1 MITQNTKK
9 QYDEIISHLNDGGL
23 KLAFE
28 SIKSLINCNRE
39 VLSYDELNEW
49 NNNYKYMLRYA
60 MEGIKDPLRGQIY
73 NNLVISTYELAETM
87 KHKLLEKDEP
97 TSYYINRRNL
107 HNMPTLSYEQLHKQL
122 LDSYETTNYSG
133 FDEENNILFNK
144 IWGSNILTQEEEV
157 QLKNLLEDEHLPF
170 VTGCQIV
177 SAFLLS
183 LLDSFDKGKMKLLF
197 IAASH
202 KNYEIKA
209 RALINLLIV
218 LYLYKNRK
226 AYYPQLT
233 NLLAALNEEPGFT
246 HTLQT
251 ITLRFILARETEKI
265 TRKLQEEI
273 IPEMI
278 KLTPNLGK
286 NINMKDMKDLN
297 ELTESDMNPEWEKM
311 FADSNLG
318 KKIEE
323 FGDLQQEG
331 ADVMHSTF
339 IHLKNYPFFRE
350 VGNWFMPF
358 SMENPSIHSLMEQSS
373 FEQQALETMTSA
385 AFMCNSDKY
394 SLYFSMMQLP
404 QPVRQMMMGQFDSQA
419 SEAAQQSKAEIIT
432 KRGEME
438 IIMIQY
444 IQDLYRFFKLNPRHE
459 DFIDIFK
466 LPLDFHNLEILKPYL
481 SDEESLMAIAEY
493 YMRKMYYKDALTVFN
508 QFIEKKENDDQL
520 FQKIGYCKDMMGD
533 TEGALDAFLRAELL
547 NPDSRWVIRRI
558 ASCYRI
564 LKQPEKAIE
573 YYNKLTSRSDETYL
587 SLDLNIGNCLLEL
600 KRYDEA
606 LKYFFKVDYLDG
618 KNHKAW
624 RGIAWCSFL
633 LGKFE
638 QAHNYYQKILSEEPT
653 EQDYLNAAHT
663 EWAMHNIKGA
673 VELYEKVVKEEMGDI
688 NPFKEMFDS
697 DKPYLLAVG
706 IDNDDI
712 PLMFDQVIYYVDHI
726 TGADL

>member
-1 MITQNTKK
+1 
-9 QYDEIISHLNDGGL
+9 
-23 KLAFE
+23 
-28 SIKSLINCNRE
+28 
-39 VLSYDELNEW
+39 
-49 NNNYKYMLRYA
+49 
-60 MEGIKDPLRGQIY
+60 
-73 NNLVISTYELAETM
+73 
-87 KHKLLEKDEP
+87 
-97 TSYYINRRNL
+97 
-107 HNMPTLSYEQLHKQL
+107 
-122 LDSYETTNYSG
+122 
-133 FDEENNILFNK
+133 
-144 IWGSNILTQEEEV
+144 
-157 QLKNLLEDEHLPF
+157 
-170 VTGCQIV
+170 
-177 SAFLLS
+177 
-183 LLDSFDKGKMKLLF
+183 
-197 IAASH
+197 
-202 KNYEIKA
+202 
-209 RALINLLIV
+209 
-218 LYLYKNRK
+218 
-226 AYYPQLT
+226 
-233 NLLAALNEEPGFT
+233 
-246 HTLQT
+246 
-251 ITLRFILARETEKI
+251 
-265 TRKLQEEI
+265 
-273 IPEMI
+273 
-278 KLTPNLGK
+278 
-286 NINMKDMKDLN
+286 
-297 ELTESDMNPEWEKM
+297 
-311 FADSNLG
+311 
-318 KKIEE
+318 
-323 FGDLQQEG
+323 
-331 ADVMHSTF
+331 
-339 IHLKNYPFFRE
+339 
-350 VGNWFMPF
+350 
-358 SMENPSIHSLMEQSS
+358 
-373 FEQQALETMTSA
+373 
-385 AFMCNSDKY
+385 
-394 SLYFSMMQLP
+394 MMQLP
-404 QPVRQMMMGQFDSQA
+404 QNVRQMMMGQFDSQA
-419 SEAAQQSKAEIIT
+419 SEAARQSKAEIIT
-432 KRGEME
+432 KRGELE

-444 IQDLYRFFKLNPRHE
+444 IQDLYRFFKLYPKHD

-697 DKPYLLAVG
+697 DRPYLLAVG